1 MIHQL
6 SDAIPIYT
14 DAFAV
19 DFGMS
24 PTVLELQN
32 AIRTAVGRFEREVSA
47 SFTKEEL
54 VAIAHEVGY
63 AVDER
68 SRPSTMTMRAG
79 IRWKTGL
86 SESKKAA
93 SDGTFTKDEL
103 QVITDELG
111 LQVE

>member
-1 MIHQL
+1 
-6 SDAIPIYT
+6 
-14 DAFAV
+14 
-19 DFGMS
+19 MS

-54 VAIAHEVGY
+54 VAIANEVGY

-68 SRPSTMTMRAG
+68 SRPSTTTMRAG

-86 SESKKAA
+86 SESQEAA
-93 SDGTFTKDEL
+93 SGGPFVKDEL
-103 QVITDELG
+103 QAIADELSV
-111 LQVE
+111 QME